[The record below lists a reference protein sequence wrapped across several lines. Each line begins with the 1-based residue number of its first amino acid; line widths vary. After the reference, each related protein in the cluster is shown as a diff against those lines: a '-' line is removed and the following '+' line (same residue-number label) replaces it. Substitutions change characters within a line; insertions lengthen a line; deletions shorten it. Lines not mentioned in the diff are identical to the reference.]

1 MKVFRKERSLQRRT
15 SGADPLVCSRPLGR
29 LFALV
34 QKGRRG
40 RRPRTRGSAPLF
52 GASLIEAI
60 FEAVSMLQAGGL
72 RHDDV
77 LTITAQATRY
87 SNRSN
92 SNCGRVYRRKLDPQL
107 IAAVRASLDCSDSDG
122 FLNGLIF

>member
-1 MKVFRKERSLQRRT
+1 MIVFRKKRT
-15 SGADPLVCSRPLGR
+15 SGADPLVCSRPPGR
-29 LFALV
+29 LFAA
-34 QKGRRG
+34 GPE
-40 RRPRTRGSAPLF
+40 RPTRASAADQGSAPLF